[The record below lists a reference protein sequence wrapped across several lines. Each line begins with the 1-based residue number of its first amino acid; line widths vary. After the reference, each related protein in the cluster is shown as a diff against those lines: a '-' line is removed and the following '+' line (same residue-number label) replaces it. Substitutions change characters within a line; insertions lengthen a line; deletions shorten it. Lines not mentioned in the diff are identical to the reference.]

1 MEMLSVFE
9 QLPTPSV
16 NAERNEKGE
25 IVLESNMA
33 LLPYDKRV
41 GDWLKKWAKE
51 KPDTVFIAERK
62 NIHRTQDGWRK
73 FTYAQFLKK
82 VEKIAQGIYASGV
95 NPDRPILIIS
105 ANSIDH
111 ALVKMAAMHIGIPVT
126 SLSVAYSMFEG
137 KYDRLAAAVENLN
150 PSIIYA
156 EDGQASASAL
166 ASLSGD
172 HLVLVSSGL
181 DALDKV
187 QQATTTVHDLSNV
200 KVTAIIDELY
210 NRVDADTAAK
220 YMLTS
225 GSTGNAKVVVVT
237 HRMMCS
243 NQQMIVQCLPFLE
256 TTPPVVL
263 DWLPWSHTFG
273 TNHNFNLVL
282 RNGGSLYVDEGRP
295 LPGMVEK
302 TAANIL
308 EVKPTLYFNVP
319 KGYEALLPLLKQDK
333 TLSTAFF
340 ENLQMVFYAAAS
352 LSEPVWR
359 ELKTLAAKH
368 NCNPLFSTEWGSTE
382 TAPANTSVHW
392 VLEKIGNIGIPMPGV
407 QIKLVPNDNKLEMC
421 IKGPNVFRAYLND
434 AKNTHESFDLD
445 GFYKIGDAGYL
456 ADPENPSAGIMFDG
470 RVSEDFKMST
480 GTWVCVATMK
490 KRGVEALK
498 GLVTD
503 VLIAGHDKNHL
514 SLIVFPTPSIY
525 KLVGGEL
532 NHTQLLE
539 SALLNGIFKEAL
551 DEINAQARGSS
562 QKIKKIVLAQTP
574 PSIELGEVT
583 DKGNFNQRKLLTT
596 RQEFIAEIYSCEGQT
611 VVCG

>member
-16 NAERNEKGE
+16 KAERNDKGE
-25 IVLESNMA
+25 IILQSNTA
-33 LLPYDKRV
+33 LLPYERRV

-51 KPDTVFIAERK
+51 KPDAVFIAERK
-62 NIHRTQDGWRK
+62 NIHQPKDGWRT
-73 FTYAQFLKK
+73 FTYSQFLKK
-82 VEKIAQGIYASGV
+82 VEQIAQGISSSGV
-95 NPDRPILIIS
+95 SLDRPILIIS

-111 ALVKMAAMHIGIPVT
+111 ALIKMAAMHIGIPVT

-137 KYDRLAAAVENLN
+137 KYDRLSAAVKSLN

-166 ASLSGD
+166 TSLGGD
-172 HLVLVSSGL
+172 HLVLVSSGI

-187 QQATTTVHDLSNV
+187 QQVTITLHDLSNV
-200 KVTAIIDELY
+200 EVTANIHDLY
-210 NRVDADTAAK
+210 DRVDADSAAK

-225 GSTGNAKVVVVT
+225 GSTGQSKVVVVT

-243 NQQMIVQCLPFLE
+243 NQQMIAQCLPFLE

-295 LPGMVEK
+295 MPGMVEK
-302 TAANIL
+302 TAVNIL
-308 EVKPTLYFNVP
+308 EVKPTIFFNVP
-319 KGYEALLPLLKQDK
+319 KGYEALLPLLKQDSA
-333 TLSTAFF
+333 LSTAFF

-359 ELKTLAAKH
+359 ELKALAAKH

-392 VLEKIGNIGIPMPGV
+392 ELEKFGNIGIPMPGV
-407 QIKLVPNDNKLEMC
+407 QIKLAPNDNKLEMR
-421 IKGPNVFRAYLND
+421 IKGPNVFRGYLND
-434 AKNTHESFDLD
+434 AKTTHESFDLD

-456 ADPENPSAGIMFDG
+456 ADPENPSAGIIFDG

-480 GTWVCVATMK
+480 GTWVCVATMR
-490 KRGVEALK
+490 KRCVEALK

-503 VLIAGHDKNHL
+503 VLIVGHDKDYL
-514 SLIVFPTPSIY
+514 SLIVFPTPGIY

-532 NHTQLLE
+532 NHSQLVE
-539 SALLNGIFKEAL
+539 SALLKRAFKEAL

-562 QKIKKIVLAQTP
+562 QKIEKIVLAATP

-596 RQEFIAEIYSCEGQT
+596 RQELIAEIYSCEGQA
-611 VVCG
+611 VNCG